1 LRFAIVGL
9 AVVGLFVSAAAAS
22 SFANQAQLRAGVDAD
37 IAGNSGTQ
45 IGDVQD
51 CVEVAVGDEF
61 QVDVFV
67 EDVSDMEAFQYFL
80 VYDPAIVNI
89 IGANSTG
96 DGTFLASGESG
107 PLADFNQ
114 FDAGTEDTDGEFGG
128 AAADF
133 GDTES
138 GEGVLTRIDLRA
150 VGSGQ
155 SQLSLEGFFFTTPPA
170 IPIAPGPDGLFF
182 RGPILNAAVSVGG
195 SCEPPEQPTI
205 APTYSPTAAPPTSA
219 DGGTGGPTDD
229 GDGQSPGATDGTGN
243 GTASPNGDGN
253 GNGNGDNGANGSDD
267 DDGGGA
273 TLWIILGVVA
283 AAIVIIGGGA
293 LALRRRGS
301 E

>member
-1 LRFAIVGL
+1 
-9 AVVGLFVSAAAAS
+9 VVGLFVSAAAAS

-170 IPIAPGPDGLFF
+170 IPIAPGPDGKFF
-182 RGPILNAAVSVGG
+182 RGPVLNAAVSVGE
-195 SCEPPEQPTI
+195 SCVPPEQPTV
-205 APTYSPTAAPPTSA
+205 APTYNPTAAPPTST
-219 DGGTGGPTDD
+219 DGSNGGTDGPTDD
-229 GDGQSPGATDGTGN
+229 GNGESPGATDGDGD
-243 GTASPNGDGN
+243 ASPNGNGN
-253 GNGNGDNGANGSDD
+253 GNGNGDGNGDNGENGED